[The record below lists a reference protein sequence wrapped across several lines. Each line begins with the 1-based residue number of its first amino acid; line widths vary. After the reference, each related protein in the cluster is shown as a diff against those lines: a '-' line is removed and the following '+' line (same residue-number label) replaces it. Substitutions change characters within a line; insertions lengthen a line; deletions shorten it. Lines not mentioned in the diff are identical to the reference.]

1 MDTPWI
7 LCKVSE
13 GSFFLTIVG
22 GTSTEGSIFTTKFGS
37 DGNTDTGGWED
48 IEREFFK
55 SSLFDEKD
63 FLWMKVSNLLILL
76 SFFAGLIFCDD
87 LDMLAGSRKSKLSLK
102 TLLAGVP
109 YLSWAGLRQT

>member
-7 LCKVSE
+7 LCKISE
-13 GSFFLTIVG
+13 GSFLG
-22 GTSTEGSIFTTKFGS
+22 GTSTEGSIFDTKFGS

-63 FLWMKVSNLLILL
+63 FLWMKVSKLLILP
-76 SFFAGLIFCDD
+76 SFFDGLIFCDD

-102 TLLAGVP
+102 TLAAGLAGVP
-109 YLSWAGLRQT
+109 YLSWAGLRLA

>member
-1 MDTPWI
+1 M
-7 LCKVSE
+7 
-13 GSFFLTIVG
+13 TIVG

-48 IEREFFK
+48 IEREFLK

-63 FLWMKVSNLLILL
+63 FLWMKVRNLLILL
-76 SFFAGLIFCDD
+76 SFFDGLIFCDD

-102 TLLAGVP
+102 TLVEGLAGVP
-109 YLSWAGLRQT
+109 YLSWAGLRLA